1 MVVVTP
7 FYPSSSNNKQFQYF
21 WAKTEKPNWP
31 VILSYDALQM
41 AIYAIEI
48 QPDKPNRIGV
58 QKALSNPEF
67 TIQGLSG
74 RITLN
79 VSDRAENTN
88 TLIEPDC
95 SSEYCVWRPIQ
106 K

>member
-1 MVVVTP
+1 MVVATP
-7 FYPSSSNNKQFQYF
+7 WYPSSSNHKQFQDF
-21 WAKTEKPNWP
+21 WGKTEKPTWL

-41 AIYAIEI
+41 AIHGIEI

-79 VSDRAENTN
+79 VSDRRENTVR
-88 TLIEPDC
+88 LIKPDC
-95 SSEYCVWRPIQ
+95 SSDSCYWRPIQ